1 MKNRISAWI
10 VLGLITLVAGLGLA
24 ITNEVTKKPIA
35 DQALAAEERAKKL
48 VMPEADQFEEIT
60 LADGS
65 TLFVA
70 KANNEIIGYV
80 GKAESKGYGG
90 LIEVITG
97 IKADGVITGINV
109 GGSSFA
115 ETPGLGAK
123 AKDDT
128 FTAQFAGKLTP
139 VRLGNPEN
147 DNAVDSITAATR
159 TSNAVLGAVNAVA
172 KQVKSYLNPD
182 DGQPVPPAEG
192 TSYAGEAVGFAGADN
207 PVSVVVTVKDDGIIS
222 ALTVGDERFSETD
235 GYGAAALE
243 TEFSQQ
249 FVGKSVPVSIDTI
262 DGISGATMTTKA
274 VVDAI
279 NQAVESNNV
288 VEIVTA
294 KPEGTTYAGAADGFA
309 GPANPVAIQATI
321 KDDGTISA
329 LSIGDDLFNE
339 TEGYGA
345 AALEPEFAEQFLGKT
360 VPLVLED
367 VDGISGATITT
378 NAVVS
383 AINKAYENKNIIQLP
398 GSMPEGKV
406 YAGAAEGFAGPNNP
420 LAVEV
425 TINSEGSITALK
437 IGDEKFEETE
447 GYGAAALEAEFAEQ
461 FIGRTVPVSIDDID
475 GISGATL
482 TTKAVVNAINIAYT
496 EQNVI
501 SEGAPE
507 VTARPSAEPSAVPDA
522 VIVPDNA
529 VTAVKDGYAG
539 PVTVSAAFDENG
551 KITFIKIGDET
562 FQETRGFGLAALEK
576 TFQDQFLG
584 KFPPLS
590 ARKPDEAVTEF
601 TIDGISGASVTTSAV
616 LEALNELQASLFPQP
631 EATPD
636 AAILTTGDEIA
647 VTKEGFMGPVTVK
660 VTFLD
665 DHSIAQ
671 IVIDVDQFSETA
683 GYGADALEDS
693 YTDQFDGKLPPLSL
707 RLQNQA
713 PSENTVEN
721 LINVDTAT
729 SATKTAQAI
738 IDAVNEAFMLYTS
751 QQQATATIQGF
762 MGPVTVTVSFF
773 EDGGIEKIE
782 VHREN
787 FSESAGYGDAALS
800 EAFAAQ
806 FIGKQ
811 PPLSLRALNES
822 VRADTVDNLVNI
834 DTATSATKTA
844 QAILDAVNE
853 AYGMYRSKKEVTV
866 TKQGF
871 MGPVIVTVSFNEDGS
886 VESVSINSESFQE
899 TPGYGT
905 AVLTEEFAA
914 RFTGKTPP
922 LFIRQNNEE
931 IATNLV
937 DNLSSI
943 DTSTSATITMQ
954 AVIDAINEAF
964 ETRP

>member
-97 IKADGVITGINV
+97 VKADGVITGINV

-128 FTAQFAGKLTP
+128 FTAQFTGKLTP

-172 KQVKSYLNPD
+172 RQVKSYLNPD

-192 TSYAGEAVGFAGADN
+192 TSYAGEAIGFAGAEN

-243 TEFSQQ
+243 TEFTQQ

-279 NQAVESNNV
+279 NQAVESNNIVEV
-288 VEIVTA
+288 VTS
-294 KPEGTTYAGAADGFA
+294 KPEGTTYAGAAEGFA
-309 GPANPVAIQATI
+309 GPVNPVAIQVTI

-329 LSIGDDLFNE
+329 LCIGDDLFNE

-345 AALEPEFAEQFLGKT
+345 AALEQEFAEQFLGKT
-360 VPLVLED
+360 VPLALED

-378 NAVVS
+378 NAVLS

-406 YAGAAEGFAGPNNP
+406 YAGAAKGFAGPNNP
-420 LAVEV
+420 VVVEV

-437 IGDEKFEETE
+437 IGDEKFDETE

-475 GISGATL
+475 GISGASM
-482 TTKAVVNAINIAYT
+482 TTKAVVDAINTAYT

-539 PVTVSAAFDENG
+539 PVAVSAAFAENG
-551 KITFIKIGDET
+551 KITYIEIGGET

-576 TFQDQFLG
+576 TFKDQFLG
-584 KFPPLS
+584 KSPPLS
-590 ARKPDEAVTEF
+590 ARKAEETVTES
-601 TIDGISGASVTTSAV
+601 TIDGISGATVTTNAV
-616 LEALNELQASLFPQP
+616 LDALNELHASLFPQP

-636 AAILTTGDEIA
+636 AANLTTGDEIA
-647 VTKEGFMGPVTVK
+647 VTKDGFMGPVTVK

-671 IVIDVDQFSETA
+671 IVIDAEQFSETT
-683 GYGADALEDS
+683 GYGAGALDDS
-693 YTDQFDGKLPPLSL
+693 YTDQF
-707 RLQNQA
+707 A
-713 PSENTVEN
+713 
-721 LINVDTAT
+721 
-729 SATKTAQAI
+729 
-738 IDAVNEAFMLYTS
+738 
-751 QQQATATIQGF
+751 
-762 MGPVTVTVSFF
+762 
-773 EDGGIEKIE
+773 
-782 VHREN
+782 
-787 FSESAGYGDAALS
+787 
-800 EAFAAQ
+800 
-806 FIGKQ
+806 GKQ
-811 PPLSLRALNES
+811 PPLSLRALNEN

-853 AYGMYRSKKEVTV
+853 AYGMYRSNKEVTV

-886 VESVSINSESFQE
+886 IENVSINSESFLE

-914 RFTGKTPP
+914 RFSGKTPP
-922 LFIRQNNEE
+922 LSIRQNNEE
-931 IATNLV
+931 IASNLV
-937 DNLSSI
+937 DNLFSI